1 MSQENVE
8 TVRVIL
14 EAWSRGDWDAAL
26 KDASPDL
33 VIDNSTAIGEWR
45 GVHRGHDAIRRMWE
59 RFTEPWE
66 KVEIEVTEVI
76 EARDDLVV
84 VSTRARFVGRDGI
97 ELPGPTR
104 SGWVWRFRDGQVVH
118 TAIYNSLDDALEA
131 AGLSE

>member
-1 MSQENVE
+1 MSEEKVE
-8 TVRVIL
+8 KVRAAFA
-14 EAWSRGDWDAAL
+14 AWSRGDCDAAL
-26 KDASPDL
+26 KDTTPDC

-59 RFTEPWE
+59 RVTEPWE
-66 KVEIEVTEVI
+66 KIEMEVNEVI

-84 VSTRARFVGRDGI
+84 TSARTRFVGRDGI
-97 ELPGPTR
+97 ELPGATR

-118 TAIYNSLDDALEA
+118 LAYYNSLDDALEA